1 MDNLIINWE
10 KILLCEMAEK
20 ERLLVYIE
28 RLIELK
34 LESESNGIESFRHFL
49 NENSNRFEKAV
60 LGIISEGC
68 MPEVA
73 ITIFNNL
80 LSSTKSSNEEYLKKV
95 ILVKFALL
103 SQEGNITAQNM
114 KPILQSYLG
123 VELMEYY
130 EI

>member
-1 MDNLIINWE
+1 MDNVIINWE

-34 LESESNGIESFRHFL
+34 LESESNGIESFRHFS
-49 NENSNRFEKAV
+49 NENSNRFEKVV
-60 LGIISEGC
+60 LGIISQGC

-73 ITIFNNL
+73 TTIFNNL

-103 SQEGNITAQNM
+103 SQKGNITAQNM